1 MNFQDF
7 IGNRKAVESVRQM
20 LVTERISPALLFT
33 GPEGVGKLTLA
44 KIFAQAIHC
53 EQEKADTCG
62 HCRACRK
69 TSEMFEA
76 AEQDLQRRR
85 DAKSTAQRVENLVYF
100 DVQLI
105 EPVTQ
110 FILTSQINKAVSSAY
125 AKPFEFPRRIFILN
139 DAHRIHWTGV
149 DRLLKVLEEPPVT
162 TLFILICPNAFSLRA
177 TIRSRCRQVSFALLE
192 EEEMQEVLG
201 KQTRWSVAQR
211 RLVARL
217 SGGSL
222 GKARSL
228 DLEDYEQRRDH
239 WLAFFEQCLSGSN
252 WGGLFRTTEVLGKD
266 RENFEANLSLAYSLL
281 RDLVMVQVTGREEKL
296 ANLDLGNRLRKWSK
310 RVDLRWIE
318 RVSRA
323 LDQAHREQIRNMN
336 QQLGLDALAAELAPI
351 TGPKSAP
358 RGSD

>member
-1 MNFQDF
+1 MSFQDF
-7 IGNRKAVESVRQM
+7 IGNQKAVETIRQM

-53 EQEKADTCG
+53 EQEKADACG
-62 HCRACRK
+62 RCRACRK
-69 TSEMFEA
+69 TSEMLEA
-76 AEQDLQRRR
+76 AKHDLQRRR
-85 DAKSTAQRVENLVYF
+85 DAKSTAQRVENLIYF

-105 EPVTQ
+105 EPVTN
-110 FILTSQINKAVSSAY
+110 FILTSQIEKAVYSAY
-125 AKPFEFPRRIFILN
+125 AKPFEFSQRIFIIN

-149 DRLLKVLEEPPVT
+149 NRLLKVLEEPPAT
-162 TLFILICPNAFSLRA
+162 TLFILICPNAFSLLA
-177 TIRSRCRQVSFALLE
+177 TIRSRCSRVRFSLLE
-192 EEEMQEVLG
+192 EEEIQKALG
-201 KQTRWSVAQR
+201 KETGWSAAQQ

-228 DLEDYEQRRDH
+228 DLENYEQRRDH
-239 WLAFFEQCLSGSN
+239 WLAFFEQCLSGKN

-281 RDLVMVQVTGREEKL
+281 RDLVILQVTGREEKL
-296 ANLDLGNRLRKWSK
+296 ANLDLGNRLRKWSE

-336 QQLGLDALAAELAPI
+336 QQFALDALAAKLVPHQG
-351 TGPKSAP
+351 T
-358 RGSD
+358 